1 MLPRSSLRSLRTAFV
16 GFALLLAACGNRPTS
31 QRPSDTAASSPAP
44 TTTRVALATTTAPTL
59 PQTATALP
67 TPLPPTTVPTLAPT
81 TVPTAAPAPTLPLS
95 PPSDQHA
102 DLPAAT
108 VVRVIDGDTVDVQ
121 LAGAEVRVRLI
132 GIDTPEI
139 VDPRKPVQCFAREAS
154 DKAHELLDGQ
164 VVTMVADPSQDD
176 TDRYGRLLRYLWLPD
191 GHMFN
196 QEMVAQGYAFEYT
209 YRVPYKYQDAF
220 KQAQHDARAQQ
231 LGLWSPATC
240 NGEQRPAD
248 GAPAPPPPPPAPALP
263 AAPVAPPEPAPAP
276 PVAPPEP
283 TAASL
288 PAGNCDPSYP
298 DVCIPPPPPDL
309 DCGEIPYRNFRVL
322 PPDPHRFD
330 RDKDGVGCEQ

>member
-1 MLPRSSLRSLRTAFV
+1 V
-16 GFALLLAACGNRPTS
+16 GFALVLAACANRPTS
-31 QRPSDTAASSPAP
+31 QRPSDTATSSPAP
-44 TTTRVALATTTAPTL
+44 TTTRVALATTTPPAL
-59 PQTATALP
+59 PPSPTALP

-121 LAGAEVRVRLI
+121 LAGTEVRVRLI

-139 VDPRKPVQCFAREAS
+139 VDPRTPVQCFASEAS
-154 DKAHELLDGQ
+154 DKDHELLDGQ
-164 VVTMVADPSQDD
+164 VVAMEADPSQDD

-191 GHMFN
+191 GHILN

-248 GAPAPPPPPPAPALP
+248 AAPAPTTAP
-263 AAPVAPPEPAPAP
+263 P

-283 TAASL
+283 PAASL

-298 DVCIPPPPPDL
+298 DVCIPSPPPDL

-330 RDKDGVGCEQ
+330 RDKNGIGCEQ